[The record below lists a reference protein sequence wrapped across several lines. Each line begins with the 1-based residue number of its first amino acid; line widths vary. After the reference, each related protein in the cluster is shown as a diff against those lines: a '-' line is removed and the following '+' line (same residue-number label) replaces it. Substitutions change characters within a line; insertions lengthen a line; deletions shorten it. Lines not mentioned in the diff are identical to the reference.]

1 MSTQELPE
9 YANVV
14 AALTPVLADF
24 PAKIIAIGG
33 HPSSGKTSLGRYLA
47 WQFNV
52 SLIETDLFLDHGRG
66 KLVYRSNEIAR
77 LIDKRLKKPA
87 PVIVE
92 GVVVLRLL
100 GALGRPADFTI
111 YVLNENAP
119 ETSLADEIA
128 AYEAEHTPLQRADL
142 VLDLSRS
149 FKRIEDEAAS
159 SLIASLPEQ
168 I

>member
-1 MSTQELPE
+1 
-9 YANVV
+9 
-14 AALTPVLADF
+14 
-24 PAKIIAIGG
+24 
-33 HPSSGKTSLGRYLA
+33 
-47 WQFNV
+47 
-52 SLIETDLFLDHGRG
+52 
-66 KLVYRSNEIAR
+66 
-77 LIDKRLKKPA
+77 
-87 PVIVE
+87 
-92 GVVVLRLL
+92 
-100 GALGRPADFTI
+100 LGRPADFTI

-142 VLDLSRS
+142 VLDLSSS